1 MVGAF
6 ESETDFLRKPH
17 LLPHPL
23 AIWCLF
29 GANGELNTRLLC
41 IFTAIVTI
49 TMWAQE
55 IAIWRTF
62 VCSKFWQGRVFPS
75 ILTTPW
81 ARNTTNSDFSTCVT
95 SWQV

>member
-1 MVGAF
+1 
-6 ESETDFLRKPH
+6 
-17 LLPHPL
+17 
-23 AIWCLF
+23 
-29 GANGELNTRLLC
+29 
-41 IFTAIVTI
+41 
-49 TMWAQE
+49 MWAQE